1 MDLESEV
8 NELKSEVLS
17 QSTIVQQVRKDLSL
31 ALGQVDDRAQEL
43 GQARDLA
50 HTAQMQQSQL
60 QSKLAAREEKLQ
72 RCQIRI
78 NELEEAQR
86 SGGLPVLSQ
95 RERATAE
102 DGLQAKLDEQV
113 RARERL
119 EEEVNQMRNILNQS
133 HDQARMFRDELEATK
148 KKAAERLAKNR
159 KQYEERLRVEKAVAQ
174 RAATALTQLETVSH
188 TDAAELLSS
197 LMARQEQDEKVTSLS
212 KEITE
217 AMAKVEEQRSVKEKL
232 QQQYDSLRGQYTHR
246 EEQNKRK
253 IASLS
258 RDLKEESR
266 QLKVAFDYGRRL
278 Y

>member
-1 MDLESEV
+1 V
-8 NELKSEVLS
+8 P
-17 QSTIVQQVRKDLSL
+17 
-31 ALGQVDDRAQEL
+31 
-43 GQARDLA
+43 
-50 HTAQMQQSQL
+50 
-60 QSKLAAREEKLQ
+60 
-72 RCQIRI
+72 IRI
-78 NELEEAQR
+78 NELEERR
-86 SGGLPVLSQ
+86 STRGVCPCCRK

-133 HDQARMFRDELEATK
+133 HDQARMFCDELEATK
-148 KKAAERLAKNR
+148 KKATERLAKNR
-159 KQYEERLRVEKAVAQ
+159 KQYEERLRVQKAVAQ

-212 KEITE
+212 KEINE
-217 AMAKVEEQRSVKEKL
+217 AMAEVEEQRSVKEKL

-266 QLKVAFDYGRRL
+266 QLKVALAEGEELRDAASQLNHHRRPQGESRCNDPEHL
-278 Y
+278 CIWRASWRPPSSILAMCKLTLTRRRGAALT